1 MGIRMS
7 VKISTALDPAF
18 DIMCEVEMGRNRG
31 ISCLPV
37 ISAVRR
43 VTSHVT
49 QITEI
54 FSVEKN

>member
-1 MGIRMS
+1 MS